1 MCFAFFG
8 SISVFT
14 RLCATAHQKCVKYE
28 GFARLRIDNLVK
40 THLEPK
46 KTKNI
51 MRKPKTQKKTCFR
64 DSCESQELEEVP
76 RRLPNG
82 ASRILLGS
90 LQKGFVRG
98 AHSETIVNSLQD
110 CEVEGSCCC
119 RGQVFLL
126 IPSVL
131 GQL

>member
-1 MCFAFFG
+1 
-8 SISVFT
+8 
-14 RLCATAHQKCVKYE
+14 
-28 GFARLRIDNLVK
+28 
-40 THLEPK
+40 
-46 KTKNI
+46 

-98 AHSETIVNSLQD
+98 FSTLK
-110 CEVEGSCCC
+110 
-119 RGQVFLL
+119 
-126 IPSVL
+126 
-131 GQL
+131 QL